1 MNRRQKLT
9 LIALLL
15 YWPAIFVL
23 SHIPIPKL
31 VYEAQISDKAIHF
44 VVYLILVFLLW
55 FIVSPTEKVNWRKPS
70 VWCVLVA
77 MVAYSIVDEILQ
89 SYVGRN
95 CDVTDVLANV
105 SAVIVGAVLFMF
117 LSFWPALLVVTSI
130 CIFLLT
136 NLARVDPMELLPV
149 TSLLFYLSAYGVLC
163 LLWIRHISSYF
174 ALKAGRLKWLP
185 IALSMPVGLLISVE
199 LFSTIIGRGFR
210 PSRLTA
216 SAAGIAIVV
225 VATSLVVLR
234 TRRSSDQRSADDSER
249 PI

>member
-1 MNRRQKLT
+1 MNQRQKLT

-31 VYEAQISDKAIHF
+31 VYEAQVSDKAIHF

-55 FIVSPTEKVNWRKPS
+55 FIVSPTKKVNWRKPS

-77 MVAYSIVDEILQ
+77 TVAYSIADEVLQ

-95 CDVTDVLANV
+95 CDVADVLANM
-105 SAVIVGAVLFMF
+105 SAVVAGVLLFMF

-136 NLARVDPMELLPV
+136 NLAGENPMKLLPV
-149 TSLLFYLSAYGVLC
+149 PSLLFYLSAYGFLC

-174 ALKAGRLKWLP
+174 GLKPGQPKWLSVVMP
-185 IALSMPVGLLISVE
+185 MPVALLVSVE
-199 LFSTIIGRGFR
+199 SFSVIIGRGFR
-210 PSRLTA
+210 PWRLTA
-216 SAAGIAIVV
+216 SAVGIVVIVV
-225 VATSLVVLR
+225 VTSFMALR
-234 TRRSSDQRSADDSER
+234 TRRSADDSKR